1 MMYLGVV
8 LQLTV
13 LFFAPYACRRFS
25 ASTRYGDF
33 LSPVVLCYALGM
45 LIKNL
50 QLFPL
55 NGAICTAFSQG
66 SILLALPL
74 LLFSTDLRFAGRHAR
89 PFILS
94 FILSVVASFISLG
107 VLAYFFQPHLP
118 NVWQAAGMLAGVYIG
133 GTANMQAIGIA
144 LQASESSFVM
154 LNAADI
160 LVGGSYLLLL
170 TSVVHGLLRFVLKDF
185 TDQDPNHPE
194 QEAQSEAKSNSI
206 TQILQQLLS
215 SIAIGGSAAGLTYLI
230 FGNLNSTSFLILTL
244 TTLSIVAARSPW
256 IKKLGDTF
264 HTGEYLLLI
273 FCISLGMLADLGE
286 IAGKGGVILLF
297 SALTM
302 YASIFIHLG
311 LARLF
316 GIDRDTF
323 LITSTAT
330 IFGPPFIAQVAS
342 AMKNPKVIF
351 PGIATALLGIA
362 IGNYA
367 GIGLAYFLR
376 WFLG

>member
-1 MMYLGVV
+1 
-8 LQLTV
+8 
-13 LFFAPYACRRFS
+13 
-25 ASTRYGDF
+25 
-33 LSPVVLCYALGM
+33 
-45 LIKNL
+45 
-50 QLFPL
+50 
-55 NGAICTAFSQG
+55 
-66 SILLALPL
+66 
-74 LLFSTDLRFAGRHAR
+74 
-89 PFILS
+89 
-94 FILSVVASFISLG
+94 
-107 VLAYFFQPHLP
+107 
-118 NVWQAAGMLAGVYIG
+118 
-133 GTANMQAIGIA
+133 MQAIGIA

-154 LNAADI
+154 LNASDI
-160 LVGGSYLLLL
+160 LIGGSYLLLL

-185 TDQDPNHPE
+185 ADQDPIHPE
-194 QEAQSEAKSNSI
+194 QEAQSGAEKNSI
-206 TQILQQLLS
+206 PQTLLQLLS
-215 SIAIGGSAAGLTYLI
+215 SIAISGSAAGITYLI
-230 FGNLNSTSFLILTL
+230 FGNLNATSFLILTL

-264 HTGEYLLLI
+264 QTGEYLLLI
-273 FCISLGMLADLGE
+273 FCISLGMLADLSE

-362 IGNYA
+362 IGNYT